1 MALLG
6 SHMHNYTEQHYN
18 YAIHVLK
25 YGITSRHMGLIYSRG
40 LDPHGLN
47 EVYGYADSNFQAP
60 RSTGGHTL
68 MNNGAAFINTA
79 KKHPTVDTSSTMAEL
94 SELFY
99 CSLDVSIIHNF
110 MEEIGMKILEPT
122 LVYPVRRECG
132 RCHCGWRSGVCGQW
146 IPERLW
152 PIQNWSRADGGL
164 EE

>member
-1 MALLG
+1 
-6 SHMHNYTEQHYN
+6 
-18 YAIHVLK
+18 
-25 YGITSRHMGLIYSRG
+25 MGLIYSRG

-110 MEEIGMKILEPT
+110 MDEIGMKILEPT
-122 LVYPVRRECG
+122 LIYQDNQPCIKIVNNFKTVTSNTAKTMDIRT
-132 RCHCGWRSGVCGQW
+132 
-146 IPERLW
+146 
-152 PIQNWSRADGGL
+152 SRVKEMIHDEQSLTVEWL
-164 EE
+164 ETTKLISDINTKNLPRYHLKD